1 VPARSDR
8 VQNQPAAQLA
18 IYRKDAL
25 HLEQRLCIG
34 TDDEYFKMVR
44 SGWSEALRHAFPG
57 GFRTRRGLVNPIA
70 TGRHRESVMQADN
83 RRRLRDALRLLA
95 ALVLVLL
102 APPTILAAGGG
113 SDAEVRE
120 LVDRNLSGL
129 VGYYTALHAAPELS
143 HQEAQTS
150 ARLASEL
157 RAAGYD
163 VVDHIGKYA
172 VEGFKGYGVV
182 GILRNGPGATLL
194 IRADMDALPVQEQT
208 GLPYASTRH
217 VKSESGADIP
227 VMHACGHDIHVTSL
241 VGVARVM
248 AKLKDRWSG
257 TLLLVG
263 QPAEETLD
271 GALAMLSDGLYDRAP
286 RPDVALA
293 LHDSPLLP
301 VGAIGLT
308 PGYAM
313 ATSTQM
319 DVLVRGVGGHGA
331 RPNEAKDPVV
341 LAANIIMQL
350 QTIVSREIS
359 PFDQA
364 VVTVGTI
371 HGGTK
376 RNVIP
381 DEVKLELNIR
391 AFKEDVR
398 QHLIEAVARI
408 SRAAA
413 LGADM
418 PEERLPIVTVIDTEF
433 APALQNDVS
442 LTARL
447 RPAFE
452 RTLGADNV
460 WEVPPVMISEDFGRF
475 GLEGKI
481 PLLLFWVGAS
491 SPEALAEARRTGAT
505 LPGLH
510 SSRFAPVPGPTLR
523 TGIIAMTAAAL
534 EVLGK

>member
-1 VPARSDR
+1 M
-8 VQNQPAAQLA
+8 LA
-18 IYRKDAL
+18 
-25 HLEQRLCIG
+25 E
-34 TDDEYFKMVR
+34 
-44 SGWSEALRHAFPG
+44 
-57 GFRTRRGLVNPIA
+57 
-70 TGRHRESVMQADN
+70 N
-83 RRRLRDALRLLA
+83 RRSQPWGVLR
-95 ALVLVLL
+95 
-102 APPTILAAGGG
+102 ILAAALLLLFGPPPAVAAGADN
-113 SDAEVRE
+113 DADVRD

-129 VGYYTALHAAPELS
+129 VVYYTALHAAPELS
-143 HQEAQTS
+143 RQEAQTS
-150 ARLASEL
+150 AHLAAEL
-157 RAAGYD
+157 RAAGYA
-163 VVDHIGKYA
+163 VIDHIGKYP
-172 VEGFKGYGVV
+172 VPDFKGYGVIGV
-182 GILRNGPGATLL
+182 LRNGPGPTLL

-217 VKSESGADIP
+217 VRSESGAEIP

-241 VGVARVM
+241 VGVARIM
-248 AKLKDRWSG
+248 AALKDRWSG

-263 QPAEETLD
+263 QPAEETID
-271 GALAMLSDGLYDRAP
+271 GALAMLRDGLYDRVP

-293 LHDSPLLP
+293 LHDTPLLQ

-319 DVLVRGVGGHGA
+319 DVVVRGVGGHGA
-331 RPNEAKDPVV
+331 RPDEAKDPVV

-391 AFKEDVR
+391 AYKEDVR

-413 LGADM
+413 LGAGM
-418 PEERLPIVTVIDTEF
+418 PEERLPLVTVIDAEF
-433 APALQNDVS
+433 APALQNDVR
-442 LTARL
+442 LIARL
-447 RPAFE
+447 RPVFE
-452 RTLGADNV
+452 RVLGAEHVLDV
-460 WEVPPVMISEDFGRF
+460 APVMISEDFGRF
-475 GLEGKI
+475 GLDGKI
-481 PLLLFWVGAS
+481 PVLLFWVGAS
-491 SPEALAEARRTGAT
+491 APETLAEARRTGT
-505 LPGLH
+505 PMPGLH

-523 TGIIAMTAAAL
+523 TGIIAMTTAAL
-534 EVLGK
+534 ELLGK